1 MYIDKLPLWHA
12 LVSSSGIRLAAPAG
26 SRPDQHRRPRQDTEL
41 KAVADTVGGA
51 APGLVAR
58 FKNSLNR
65 TFQRR
70 GKLTASKRDLEYAFT
85 LEPWLFICLERAALR
100 YYC

>member
-1 MYIDKLPLWHA
+1 MTCTCHLLASDSQRL
-12 LVSSSGIRLAAPAG
+12 LVAARTSTAVLD
-26 SRPDQHRRPRQDTEL
+26 RTL

-70 GKLTASKRDLEYAFT
+70 HKEIWNMHLLSKSGCLYVSKR
-85 LEPWLFICLERAALR
+85 
-100 YYC
+100 